1 MRRSNI
7 FFFFLIPFA
16 GVLILFLIFSM
27 LNRAFI
33 QKKAKELVQEQ
44 LLATASVLET
54 SIIPLLERGASAQE
68 VLNLVAGK
76 EDIYYLALL
85 DSDKKIVGWH
95 SHFEGYLP
103 LSQADSSKNEPWIIN
118 SPVGQ
123 IFNLLMPLSLQSGEK
138 YYLYLGYS
146 LARLEEMLA
155 RSNRNF
161 WFLFA
166 FLIVAGVVF
175 FIGIFELQKNYLK
188 KAKEAEEERKDKER
202 FREMSAFTSAVA
214 HEIKNPLNS
223 LSLLCDLI
231 LRKGPPEAKIMA
243 AQAKAEISRIAE
255 VVDRFS
261 AAVKPLSLKKE
272 KFNLKEMAL
281 SAWNSVALSSEKSGI
296 NFNYEEKEPIIISGD
311 KSLIRQALMN
321 LLQNAF
327 EATHR
332 GEIKVSASKEKN
344 SVVIKIADSGMG
356 IAQDKLS
363 RIFDPFF
370 STKEKGLGIGLY
382 LVKKIIEAHHG
393 QIEAQSEPGQG
404 TTFLLK
410 LPGGRHE

>member
-1 MRRSNI
+1 
-7 FFFFLIPFA
+7 
-16 GVLILFLIFSM
+16 
-27 LNRAFI
+27 
-33 QKKAKELVQEQ
+33 
-44 LLATASVLET
+44 
-54 SIIPLLERGASAQE
+54 
-68 VLNLVAGK
+68 
-76 EDIYYLALL
+76 
-85 DSDKKIVGWH
+85 
-95 SHFEGYLP
+95 
-103 LSQADSSKNEPWIIN
+103 
-118 SPVGQ
+118 
-123 IFNLLMPLSLQSGEK
+123 
-138 YYLYLGYS
+138 
-146 LARLEEMLA
+146 
-155 RSNRNF
+155 
-161 WFLFA
+161 
-166 FLIVAGVVF
+166 
-175 FIGIFELQKNYLK
+175 
-188 KAKEAEEERKDKER
+188 
-202 FREMSAFTSAVA
+202 
-214 HEIKNPLNS
+214 
-223 LSLLCDLI
+223 
-231 LRKGPPEAKIMA
+231 
-243 AQAKAEISRIAE
+243 
-255 VVDRFS
+255 
-261 AAVKPLSLKKE
+261 
-272 KFNLKEMAL
+272 MAL